1 MKSVETD
8 LHGDKTVFDGEKAG
22 YPALSLL
29 QGLLQ
34 SGGGG
39 G

>member
-1 MKSVETD
+1 MTTD
-8 LHGDKTVFDGEKAG
+8 LHRNKAVFDREKAG

-34 SGGGG
+34 SGGGRG
-39 G
+39 